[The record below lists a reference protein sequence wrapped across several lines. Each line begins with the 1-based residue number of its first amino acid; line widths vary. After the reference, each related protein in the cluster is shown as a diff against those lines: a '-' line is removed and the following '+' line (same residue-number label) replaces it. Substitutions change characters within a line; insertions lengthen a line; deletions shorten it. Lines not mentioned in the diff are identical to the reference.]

1 MGGLAGAA
9 LTSRIVER
17 IGVGGAFAAGCLLY
31 AAPMAFVPLAGGS
44 HAVVIAALLAESV
57 GATFG
62 VMVLD
67 ISVGAILAAAVPDGL
82 RARMTGA
89 YQFVNYGVR
98 PLGALA
104 GGALG
109 ATIGMRPTL
118 WLAVAGGVASVLWL
132 LPSPVLRLRGLPEA

>member
-1 MGGLAGAA
+1 
-9 LTSRIVER
+9 
-17 IGVGGAFAAGCLLY
+17 
-31 AAPMAFVPLAGGS
+31 
-44 HAVVIAALLAESV
+44 
-57 GATFG
+57 
-62 VMVLD
+62 MVLD

-89 YQFVNYGVR
+89 YQVVNYGVR

-104 GGALG
+104 GGGLG

-132 LPSPVLRLRGLPEA
+132 LPSPVLRLRALPS